1 MFASQP
7 FFSVLL
13 LTLFSLFV
21 GTTAHAAI
29 QLPKNMTQTDR
40 EEALRIIGFGTSG
53 KLLTDPYPLGG
64 YAGFETG
71 ISVENLNTYDLS
83 QLGSRLTNPQQDVA
97 FPKLTLGKGFYNN
110 VDIFLHFTPYNRQDE
125 LSFYGALARWGF
137 YQAKFLPLSASVVVH
152 MSSANFSNLLVTQA
166 YGSDLIGGIN
176 VDNVSLFAGG
186 GILQSSGT
194 FLGGPNGITDNLSP
208 GTTEEFASGFH
219 ALIGANV
226 HLSNLFVT
234 IQIDRYTQPVYSGK
248 VGVRF

>member
-1 MFASQP
+1 MFAAP
-7 FFSVLL
+7 TPLLILLLLVSVLL
-13 LTLFSLFV
+13 FSEQSS
-21 GTTAHAAI
+21 AAI
-29 QLPKNMTQTDR
+29 QLPKNMSRTDR

-71 ISVENLNTYDLS
+71 ISIENLNTYDLG

-125 LSFYGALARWGF
+125 LSFYGAILRWGF
-137 YQAKFLPLSASVVVH
+137 YQAKFLPLSASVVLH
-152 MSSANFSNLLVTQA
+152 MNSANFSNLLITQA
-166 YGSDLIGGIN
+166 YGSDIIGGIN

-186 GILQSSGT
+186 GLLQSSGT
-194 FLGGPNGITDNLSP
+194 FLGGPNGITDNLAP
-208 GTTEEFASGFH
+208 GTTEESATGFH

-226 HLSNLFVT
+226 HLSNLFLT